1 MLLFCLKIRVECLST
16 RTAAALFNM
25 SYFGKFYLTGPD
37 ARKAVDWVFTNRYFF
52 SFNTYMQI
60 NFYYTETITFYYLQ
74 KTPFPSTWKTRTSD
88 LEI

>member
-37 ARKAVDWVFTNRYFF
+37 ARKAVDWVFTNRYF
-52 SFNTYMQI
+52 SFNTHMQT
-60 NFYYTETITFYYLQ
+60 NFYYTETTNFYHLHT
-74 KTPFPSTWKTRTSD
+74 KEPPTLTRR
-88 LEI
+88 LETLN